1 MHMDPELSEAIAMYG
16 EGKYG
21 YNLLLQ
27 LEETGFDPERKEEIF
42 ALLTQNNASFAR
54 LDAQLKHI
62 RLTFNK
68 SKEHGSLWTPPRHA
82 LRVRLDR
89 AQRAAKEREDALVAS
104 RAERDVVPQLGTAAK
119 LVLRELEIATAAQS
133 GQDGVET
140 DAYDTDAE
148 APTTPRPLVR
158 RRNPKRARAA

>member
-1 MHMDPELSEAIAMYG
+1 MHMELSEAIAQYG
-16 EGKYG
+16 EGYFG

-27 LEETGFDPERKEEIF
+27 LEETGFDPERREEIF

-54 LDAQLKHI
+54 LDAQVKHI

-68 SKEHGSLWTPPRHA
+68 SKEHGSLWTPPRHS
-82 LRVRLDR
+82 LRERLVRAR
-89 AQRAAKEREDALVAS
+89 RIAKEREDALVAA

-119 LVLRELEIATAAQS
+119 LVLRELQIASAAQS

-158 RRNPKRARAA
+158 RRKRARTA